1 MIASHHG
8 KIAPAV
14 WKCALFDVLDPCAI
28 NADRDLMFAFAS
40 YRAGVAANALA
51 VVNYESKGRHERG
64 LSYIA
69 SFRIYVLPLDTATE
83 AAANIWLDGLNEE

>member
-28 NADRDLMFAFAS
+28 NADRDLMFAFAGD
-40 YRAGVAANALA
+40 RASMATDTFA
-51 VVNYESKGRHERG
+51 VINYESKGRHERG

-83 AAANIWLDGLNEE
+83 AAANILLDGLNEE